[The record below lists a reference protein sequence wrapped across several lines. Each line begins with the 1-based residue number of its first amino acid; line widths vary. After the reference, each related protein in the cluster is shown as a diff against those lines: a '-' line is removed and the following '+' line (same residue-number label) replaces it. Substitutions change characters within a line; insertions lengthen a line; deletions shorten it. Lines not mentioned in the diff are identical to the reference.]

1 MRPCSFFQKKAII
14 ALAGILTALVLPH
27 HGAQADPSKYPEFA
41 QQSLPDNVPL
51 ALINIEDL
59 VAELKSGIKPLI
71 IDVRTKEEFREVHI
85 LGAASAPLA
94 EFKDYV
100 KSIPRDRPVVLY

>member
-1 MRPCSFFQKKAII
+1 MSFHRLYYKHGLI
-14 ALAGILTALVLPH
+14 AVAGMLAVLGLMH
-27 HGAQADPSKYPEFA
+27 RSAHADPSKYPEFA

-71 IDVRTKEEFREVHI
+71 IDVRTAEEYREVHI
-85 LGAASAPLA
+85 LGATSAPLA
-94 EFKDYV
+94 EFKDYL

>member
-1 MRPCSFFQKKAII
+1 MRPCCLSHKKAII

-27 HGAQADPSKYPEFA
+27 RGAQADPSKYPEFA
-41 QQSLPDNVPL
+41 QQSLADNVPL

-71 IDVRTKEEFREVHI
+71 IDVRTAEEYREVHI
-85 LGAASAPLA
+85 LGATSAPLA
-94 EFKDYV
+94 EFKDYL
-100 KSIPRDRPVVLY
+100 KNIPRDRPVVLY